1 MARKKDANTKAPSH
15 LTTATREWY
24 AQVVADYELEQHHL
38 RLLRLACEAW
48 DRSQQA
54 RQAIKK
60 HGLTFTDRFGS
71 PRARPEVK
79 MEQENRTSFARLLRE
94 LDIDADPPAEG
105 KRPPALKSNR
115 GE

>member
-1 MARKKDANTKAPSH
+1 MAKKASAKVKAPSH
-15 LTTATREWY
+15 LAKATQEWFE
-24 AQVVADYELEQHHL
+24 QVVSDYELEQHHL

-79 MEQENRTSFARLLRE
+79 IEQENRTSFARLLRE
-94 LDIDADPPAEG
+94 LDIDAEPPTESR
-105 KRPPALKSNR
+105 RPPALRSNR
-115 GE
+115 E

>member
-1 MARKKDANTKAPSH
+1 MAKKAIAVTKAPTH
-15 LTTATREWY
+15 LAPATQEWY
-24 AQVVADYELEQHHL
+24 AQVVSDYELEPHHL

-48 DRSQQA
+48 DLSQKA

-79 MEQENRTSFARLLRE
+79 IEQENRTSFARLLRE
-94 LDIDADPPAEG
+94 LDIDAEPPRESP
-105 KRPPALKSNR
+105 RPPALKSNR
-115 GE
+115 DD